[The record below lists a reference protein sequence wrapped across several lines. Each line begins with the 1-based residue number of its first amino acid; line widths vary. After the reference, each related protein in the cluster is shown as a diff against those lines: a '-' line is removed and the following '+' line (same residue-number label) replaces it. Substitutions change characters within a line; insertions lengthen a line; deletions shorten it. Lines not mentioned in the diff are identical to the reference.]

1 MNVSEVHKANLE
13 AMTKGAENPSK
24 AETAK
29 NPEPSKK

>member
-13 AMTKGAENPSK
+13 AMTKGAEKTSK

-29 NPEPSKK
+29 KSEPSKK